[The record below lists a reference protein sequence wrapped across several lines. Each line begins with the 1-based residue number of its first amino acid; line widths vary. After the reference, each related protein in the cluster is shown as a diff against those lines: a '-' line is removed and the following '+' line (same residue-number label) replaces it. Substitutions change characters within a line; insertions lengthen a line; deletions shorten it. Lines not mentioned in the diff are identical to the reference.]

1 MRLSVTLPLASAP
14 ELVFKKL
21 CNFGVKCR
29 SMSMLTD
36 LPGIEQFRL
45 DGRTAIVTGGSKGL
59 GLAMAAGLAS
69 AGARIMLVSR
79 RGAEVMAA
87 ADDVAAT
94 YGVDAFGYAADVTDG
109 VQVEQ
114 LIAGAMQRWQRVDIL
129 INNAG
134 INIRGPID
142 ALDVSQFDE
151 VIRTNV
157 RGVWLMARGVTPA
170 MKQAGYG
177 RIINIAS
184 TLGVVGLAN
193 RTPYASSKGAVVQMT
208 RALGLEL
215 APFGITCNAIC
226 PGPFLTEMNIPI
238 ADTDEAKTSILG
250 ATALKRWGKLK
261 EIQGAALYLA
271 SDASSYTTGSL
282 LTVDGG
288 WTAH

>member
-1 MRLSVTLPLASAP
+1 MSSLA
-14 ELVFKKL
+14 
-21 CNFGVKCR
+21 
-29 SMSMLTD
+29 D

-45 DGRTAIVTGGSKGL
+45 DGRTAIITGGSKGL

-69 AGARIMLVSR
+69 AGARVMLVSR
-79 RGAEVMAA
+79 QGHEAIAA
-87 ADDVAAT
+87 AEEIVSA
-94 YGVDAFGYAADVTDG
+94 YGERVIQT
-109 VQVEQ
+109 
-114 LIAGAMQRWQRVDIL
+114 AMVRWRRIDIL
-129 INNAG
+129 INSAG

-142 ALDVSQFDE
+142 QLEESQFDQ
-151 VIRTNV
+151 VMRVNV
-157 RGVWLMARGVTPA
+157 HGLWLMTRAAVVP

-208 RALGLEL
+208 RTLGMEL
-215 APFGITCNAIC
+215 APHGITCNAIC
-226 PGPFLTEMNIPI
+226 PGPFLTEMNVPI
-238 ADTDEAKTSILG
+238 ADTEEARVSILG
-250 ATALKRWGKLK
+250 ATALKRWGHLK

-271 SDASSYTTGSL
+271 SAASSYTTGSL